1 VKEWRSGI
9 EVLGGVSLKNI
20 YCNGKFTMRYFIVLS
35 YKGTGFHGWQR
46 QPKAKTVQQ
55 LVEEVMSLKLGEEIA
70 VTGAGRTD
78 TGVHALNYCAHFDSE
93 RTNLA
98 GDNDLIFG
106 LNSFLPPE
114 VAVERIAEVRPDAS
128 ARYSAISRTYIYRIL
143 RRKDPFLAETGWCYT
158 GTLDIESMNQA
169 ALILMEYSDFAS
181 FCRSN
186 SDVKTT
192 ICKIS
197 EAGWCQYGHIL
208 EFKITA
214 DRFLRNM
221 VRAIAG
227 TMIEIGQGKTS
238 TDEFRSIIEASDRT
252 RAGQSAP
259 AHGLMLADIKYPEEI
274 FIY

>member
-1 VKEWRSGI
+1 
-9 EVLGGVSLKNI
+9 
-20 YCNGKFTMRYFIVLS
+20 MRYFIFLS

-55 LVEEVMSLKLGEEIA
+55 LIEQVISLKLGEEIA

-78 TGVHALNYCAHFDSE
+78 TGVHALNYCAHFESE
-93 RTNLA
+93 RTDLA
-98 GDNDLIFG
+98 GDDDFLFS

-114 VAVERIAEVRPDAS
+114 VAIDKIARVRPDAS
-128 ARYSAISRTYIYRIL
+128 ARYSALSRTYIYRIL
-143 RRKDPFLAETGWCYT
+143 RKKDPFLADTGWCYT
-158 GTLDIESMNQA
+158 GMLDIESMNRA
-169 ALILMEYSDFAS
+169 AHILMEYNDFAS

-192 ICKIS
+192 LCSIS
-197 EAGWCQYGHIL
+197 KAEWSQSRHIL

-238 TDEFRSIIEASDRT
+238 TDEFRSIIEAGDRT

-259 AHGLMLADIKYPEEI
+259 AHGLMLADIKYPQEI
-274 FIY
+274 FIF

>member
-1 VKEWRSGI
+1 
-9 EVLGGVSLKNI
+9 
-20 YCNGKFTMRYFIVLS
+20 MRYFIFLS
-35 YKGTGFHGWQR
+35 YRGTGFHGWQR
-46 QPKAKTVQQ
+46 QQNAKTVQQ
-55 LVEEVMSLKLGEEIA
+55 LVEEVISLKLGEDIT

-78 TGVHALNYCAHFDSE
+78 TGVHALHYCAHFDSE
-93 RTNLA
+93 REDLE
-98 GDNDLIFG
+98 GDGDFLFG
-106 LNSFLPPE
+106 MNSFLPPE
-114 VAVERIAEVRPDAS
+114 VAIDRIARVSPDAS

-143 RRKDPFLAETGWCYT
+143 RKKDPFLADTAWCYT
-158 GTLDIESMNQA
+158 GILDIESMNRA
-169 ALILMEYSDFAS
+169 ALILMKYSDFAS

-192 ICKIS
+192 ICRIS
-197 EAGWCQYGHIL
+197 EAIWTQSGHIL

-238 TDEFRSIIEASDRT
+238 TDEFRGIIEAADRT

-259 AHGLMLADIKYPEEI
+259 AHGLLLADIKYPAEI
-274 FIY
+274 FII

>member
-1 VKEWRSGI
+1 
-9 EVLGGVSLKNI
+9 
-20 YCNGKFTMRYFIVLS
+20 MRYFILLS
-35 YKGTGFHGWQR
+35 YKGTAFHGWQR
-46 QPKAKTVQQ
+46 QPNAMTVQQ
-55 LVEEVMSLKLGEEIA
+55 MVEQAISLKLGEEIA

-78 TGVHALNYCAHFDSE
+78 TGVHALCYCAHFDSI
-93 RTNLA
+93 RDNLA
-98 GDNDLIFG
+98 GDSDFLFG

-114 VAVERIAEVRPDAS
+114 VAINHIARVRPDAS

-143 RRKDPFLAETGWCYT
+143 RKKDPFLADTGWCYT
-158 GTLDIESMNQA
+158 GMLDIESMNLA
-169 ALILMEYSDFAS
+169 AHILMEYSDFAS

-192 ICKIS
+192 ICRIS
-197 EAGWCQYGHIL
+197 EAGWSQSSHII

-238 TDEFRSIIEASDRT
+238 TDEFRTIIEAGDRT

-259 AHGLMLADIKYPEEI
+259 AHGLLLSDIKYPPEI
-274 FIY
+274 FIS